1 MNLGRSA
8 VGARPKN
15 LGFGSERG
23 TAAPRRRQGA
33 LEKRA
38 RGDPPVRCL
47 RLSLCAPLR
56 SPLPAC
62 THAHKGAK
70 RGEGP
75 QGPAPGISRRVNT
88 GGSLRPRSAQPP
100 RPGRA
105 AAKVGAQRSK
115 RPRRSGASLPLTAA
129 PGLQPGEQAPSLP
142 GCPGLRQSCG
152 ALLTFCRVMNKLAPL
167 KGKGALGART
177 GRRSYFCAGN
187 CSAGQKLRGRKSPR
201 YLGLNLVA
209 AVATGREP

>member
-1 MNLGRSA
+1 M
-8 VGARPKN
+8 
-15 LGFGSERG
+15 
-23 TAAPRRRQGA
+23 
-33 LEKRA
+33 
-38 RGDPPVRCL
+38 RCL

-142 GCPGLRQSCG
+142 RACQGAPGCG
-152 ALLTFCRVMNKLAPL
+152 RVV
-167 KGKGALGART
+167 AR
-177 GRRSYFCAGN
+177 C
-187 CSAGQKLRGRKSPR
+187 
-201 YLGLNLVA
+201 
-209 AVATGREP
+209 